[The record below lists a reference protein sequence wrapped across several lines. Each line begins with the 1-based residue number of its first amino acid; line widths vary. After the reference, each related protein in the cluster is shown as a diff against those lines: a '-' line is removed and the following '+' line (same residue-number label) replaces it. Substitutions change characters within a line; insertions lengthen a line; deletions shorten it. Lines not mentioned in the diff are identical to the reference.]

1 MPMQGCS
8 ASNVLMEEDG
18 PYGLSQRSIFKTSG
32 LVTSGLDM
40 RNMSDWILSTFPRS
54 YKNHLRHLWLNLSVS
69 ASYHTWEDQKLKRT
83 LSGSVII
90 ITKAEARE
98 LEQSTLA
105 PAARPLTHSN
115 WELTCSAPKL
125 YLKCFG
131 LNVTAYPAAIKLGYD
146 FPVKLSV
153 VHLQT
158 TFIIQ

>member
-40 RNMSDWILSTFPRS
+40 RNMSDWSTFPRS
-54 YKNHLRHLWLNLSVS
+54 YKNHLRHLCLNLSAS
-69 ASYHTWEDQKLKRT
+69 ASYHTWEAQKPKGT

-90 ITKAEARE
+90 ITKAESRE
-98 LEQSTLA
+98 LQQSTQA
-105 PAARPLTHSN
+105 PAARPLTRSN

-131 LNVTAYPAAIKLGYD
+131 LNMTAYPAAIKLGRD

-153 VHLQT
+153 MHWQT